1 MRQQQQQA
9 LSKRQQI
16 VTAHDIHHYDRRLK
30 GALAALEQDETVI
43 PKNRETIRSYV
54 KFRAAQGLSV
64 PRQAR
69 YIYSLRKL
77 SRLLKDKC
85 YEEAVKDDIV
95 NVVSQLEDEDTA
107 YETKHTEKT
116 CIKCFYRWL
125 RGGEDGD
132 EYPSEVK
139 WIKNKRT
146 LNHSILPDDL
156 LTEDEIRLMAESCPN
171 PRDPALILLIYETG
185 GRIGEALSLSVGS
198 VRFDKYGA
206 VLIMAGKTGGRRVRI
221 IFSARALAGW
231 LNHHPAPED
240 PNAPLWT
247 NFESVGSVQRLEYGA
262 CRKMLTEAAKRC
274 RINKRV
280 NPHSFRH
287 ARASNLANVLTEA
300 QMNEYLGWIPSSRMP
315 AVYVH
320 LSGRNLDN
328 ALFKLNGIK
337 TEKEVNQEERPLKPQ
352 QCERCSEVNPPTNKF
367 CARCGAPLDLQTAIN
382 LQNARESTDEI
393 MANLMKDPGFLT
405 TLQAFIAN
413 QFSRPHSSVV
423 SS

>member
-1 MRQQQQQA
+1 MRQQQQAVTKHQ
-9 LSKRQQI
+9 LI
-16 VTAHDIHHYDRRLK
+16 TAHDVHHYDRRLK

-43 PKNRETIRSYV
+43 PKNRETIRSYI

-64 PRQAR
+64 PRQVR

-77 SRLLKDKC
+77 SRLLKGKT
-85 YEEAVKDDIV
+85 YEEAVKEDLV
-95 NVVSQLEDEDTA
+95 NVVSDIENEGTA

-125 RGGEDGD
+125 RGGEDGE
-132 EYPSEVK
+132 EYPSEVR

-156 LTEDEIRLMAESCPN
+156 LTEDEVRLMAESCPN

-185 GRIGEALSLSVGS
+185 GRIGEVLSLTVGS

-206 VLIMAGKTGGRRVRI
+206 ILIMSGKTGGRRVRI
-221 IFSARALAGW
+221 IFSSKALAQW
-231 LNHHPAPED
+231 MNHHPASEEPD
-240 PNAPLWT
+240 APLWT

-262 CRKMLTEAAKRC
+262 CRKMLTEAAMRC
-274 RINKRV
+274 HIKKRV

-287 ARASNLANVLTEA
+287 ARASTLANVFTEA
-300 QMNEYLGWIPSSRMP
+300 QMNEYLGWIPGSRMP

-320 LSGRNLDN
+320 LSGRNVDN

-337 TEKEVNQEERPLKPQ
+337 TENEVNREEHPLKPL
-352 QCERCSEVNPPTNKF
+352 QCERCSEINPPTNKF
-367 CARCGAPLDLQTAIN
+367 CSRCGAPLDLQTAI
-382 LQNARESTDEI
+382 
-393 MANLMKDPGFLT
+393 
-405 TLQAFIAN
+405 TLQAAQEHTDDAMAKLFKNPEFRTIVEAFIAN
-413 QFSRPHSSVV
+413 QKL
-423 SS
+423 

>member
-1 MRQQQQQA
+1 LTA
-9 LSKRQQI
+9 LKHQRVSAYE
-16 VTAHDIHHYDRRLK
+16 VHHYEQRLK
-30 GALAALEQDETVI
+30 SALAALGEDTTLLPRNKELI
-43 PKNRETIRSYV
+43 HSYI
-54 KFRAAQGLSV
+54 KYRAAQGLSV
-64 PRQAR
+64 PRQTR
-69 YIYSLRKL
+69 YIYCLRKL
-77 SRLLKDKC
+77 SRFLNGKPFED
-85 YEEAVKDDIV
+85 AVKEDVID
-95 NVVSQLEDEDTA
+95 VVSKIEDEDTA
-107 YETKHTEKT
+107 YETKHTDKQ

-125 RGGEDGD
+125 RGMDD
-132 EYPSEVK
+132 SKEYPVEVK
-139 WIKNKRT
+139 WIKNERT
-146 LNHSILPDDL
+146 LNHSLLPEDL

-185 GRIGEALSLSVGS
+185 GRIGEVLSLNVGS

-221 IFSARALAGW
+221 IFSAKALAEW
-231 LNHHPAPED
+231 LNHHPASD
-240 PNAPLWT
+240 NPNAPLWT
-247 NFESVGSVQRLEYGA
+247 NLEGDGRILRLEYAA
-262 CRKMLTEAAKRC
+262 CRKMLNEAAARC
-274 RINKRV
+274 HIKKRV

-287 ARASNLANVLTEA
+287 ARASTLANVLTEA

-320 LSGRNLDN
+320 LSGRNVDN

-337 TEKEVNQEERPLKPQ
+337 TEREVNDEERPLKPL
-352 QCERCSEVNPPTNKF
+352 QCERCEEVNPPTNKF
-367 CARCGAPLDLQTAIN
+367 CARCGAPLDLQTAIS

-413 QFSRPHSSVV
+413 QFSRPNSSVV

>member
-1 MRQQQQQA
+1 MRQQQQHA
-9 LSKRQQI
+9 LVKRQQP

-30 GALAALEQDETVI
+30 GALAALEGDDTVI
-43 PKNRETIRSYV
+43 PKNRETIRAYI

-64 PRQAR
+64 PRQVR

-77 SRLLKDKC
+77 SRLLNGKAF
-85 YEEAVKDDIV
+85 EEAVKEDIV
-95 NVVSQLEDEDTA
+95 NVVSEIESETTA

-116 CIKCFYRWL
+116 CIKCFYRWI

-132 EYPSEVK
+132 EYPVEVK
-139 WIKNKRT
+139 WIRNKRT

-185 GRIGEALSLSVGS
+185 GRIGEVLSLTVGS

-206 VLIMAGKTGGRRVRI
+206 ILIMAGKTGGRRARI
-221 IFSARALAGW
+221 IFSAKALAEW
-231 LNHHPAPED
+231 LNHHPSPDNPE
-240 PNAPLWT
+240 APLWT

-262 CRKMLTEAAKRC
+262 CRKMLMEAAARC
-274 RINKRV
+274 HIQKRV

-287 ARASNLANVLTEA
+287 ARASTLANVLTEA
-300 QMNEYLGWIPSSRMP
+300 QMNEYLGWIPGSRMP

-320 LSGRNLDN
+320 LSGRNVDN

-337 TEKEVNQEERPLKPQ
+337 TEKEVNEEERPLKPL
-352 QCERCSEVNPPTNKF
+352 QCERCEEINPPTNKF
-367 CARCGAPLDLQTAIN
+367 CARCGAPLDLQTALSLQKEEEKSDN
-382 LQNARESTDEI
+382 LLNKMLLSDEFRGI
-393 MANLMKDPGFLT
+393 VHAWLATQK
-405 TLQAFIAN
+405 A
-413 QFSRPHSSVV
+413 
-423 SS
+423 